1 MFDWRTIDDLDS
13 ESESNVGVWLVVV
26 VVVVLGTVV
35 VVVVVDVVVVLG
47 TVVDVVGGSVEVVA
61 VLGTVVDVVGGSVEV
76 VAVSV
81 AGTSSDAVTNGLF
94 PYSLI
99 AMTRKS
105 SRVDRVPRL
114 IFTRNCSPVVVSLS
128 KSQVALLELRPSTW
142 YLVALGTF
150 DHSSRTVF

>member
-1 MFDWRTIDDLDS
+1 MFDWMTIDDLDS
-13 ESESNVGVWLVVV
+13 ESESNVGIWLVVAIVVVVVLGIVVVV

-35 VVVVVDVVVVLG
+35 VVVVVLG
-47 TVVDVVGGSVEVVA
+47 TVVVVVMATVVVVVGGSVV
-61 VLGTVVDVVGGSVEV
+61 V

-99 AMTRKS
+99 AMIRKS
-105 SRVDRVPRL
+105 SRVDRVPRV
-114 IFTRNCSPVVVSLS
+114 IFTRNCSPIVESLS
-128 KSQVALLELRPSTW
+128 KSQVAVLELRPSTL

-150 DHSSRTVF
+150 GHSSRTVF

>member
-13 ESESNVGVWLVVV
+13 ESESNVSVWLVVVIVVVVVLGMVVVV

-35 VVVVVDVVVVLG
+35 VVV
-47 TVVDVVGGSVEVVA
+47 GGSVV
-61 VLGTVVDVVGGSVEV
+61 V

-81 AGTSSDAVTNGLF
+81 AGTSNDAVTNGLF

-105 SRVDRVPRL
+105 SRVDRVPRVIL
-114 IFTRNCSPVVVSLS
+114 TRNCSPVVVSLS
-128 KSQVALLELRPSTW
+128 KSQVAVLELRPSTW
-142 YLVALGTF
+142 
-150 DHSSRTVF
+150 